1 MYDQMGLVIDDP
13 EQTMLDF
20 VLQNVRSREGSALVE
35 GQDEA
40 RRLLQQFE
48 FPRPRWNERVSILSG
63 GEKRRLQMLAVL
75 SQRPNCLIMDEP
87 SVDCDLDTLAALESY
102 LTEFDGVLIIV
113 SHDRAFADKVT
124 DHLFVFE
131 GDGEVKDF
139 VGSLSEYATTLVE
152 LEAQAIAGGDG
163 KGEDGGSGGGDD
175 KRAVYKEDKAKRNEE
190 RNMIRRAQKDMDNL
204 EKSIE
209 KLKTKARE
217 LQKEIDAK
225 SNDGWSV
232 LAELTDRLGKTNE
245 EIEEKEMEWIELA
258 ELLEGAEVEVE

>member
-1 MYDQMGLVIDDP
+1 MYDQLGLEINDP

-20 VLQNVRSREGSALVE
+20 VLENVRSRDESILVE

-48 FPRPRWNERVSILSG
+48 FPRQRWNERVSILSG

-152 LEAQAIAGGDG
+152 LEDQAISGGDG
-163 KGEDGGSGGGDD
+163 VEEDGGNGGE

-190 RNMIRRAQKDMDNL
+190 RNKIRRAQKDMDNL
-204 EKSIE
+204 EKYIE
-209 KLKTKARE
+209 KLKTKAGE
-217 LQKEIDAK
+217 LQKDIDAK
-225 SNDGWSV
+225 SDDGWSV
-232 LAELTDRLGKTNE
+232 LAELTDTLGKTSE
-245 EIEEKEMEWIELA
+245 EIDEKEMEWIELA
-258 ELLEGAEVEVE
+258 ELLEGAEVEV

>member
-1 MYDQMGLVIDDP
+1 MYDQMGLEIDDP

-20 VLQNVRSREGSALVE
+20 VLDNVRSREGSALVE

-40 RRLLQQFE
+40 RRLLKQFE
-48 FPRPRWNERVSILSG
+48 FPRQRWNERVSILSG

-139 VGSLSEYATTLVE
+139 VGSLSEYASTLVE
-152 LEAQAIAGGDG
+152 LESQAISGGDG
-163 KGEDGGSGGGDD
+163 KGEGDADGDD

-204 EKSIE
+204 DKSME

-225 SNDGWSV
+225 SDAGWSV
-232 LAELTDRLGKTNE
+232 LAELTESLGKTNE
-245 EIEEKEMEWIELA
+245 EIDEKEMEWMELA
-258 ELLEGAEVEVE
+258 ELLEGAEVEV